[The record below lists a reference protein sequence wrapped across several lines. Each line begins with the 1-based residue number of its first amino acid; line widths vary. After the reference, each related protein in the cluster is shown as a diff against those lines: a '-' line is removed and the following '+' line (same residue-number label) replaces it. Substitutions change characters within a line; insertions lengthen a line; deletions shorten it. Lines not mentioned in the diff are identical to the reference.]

1 MLKGR
6 KLRDTKYTCTMLQAY
21 IPTDRLIQIYP
32 CKPTHAN
39 LLWGVYWFQNISYA
53 VSNCHSSI
61 WYRVCYFI
69 LGTKHSLANQNLYLW
84 ENHLHF
90 MVMRQT
96 ILNLKKIPWPTNQL
110 TEWLQYT
117 ISNWLQIEFFVS
129 NHYGTWPYFLYLSYQ
144 SLLLV
149 LLWTAM
155 GCFTYK
161 PARP

>member
-1 MLKGR
+1 MLKGG
-6 KLRDTKYTCTMLQAY
+6 KLRDTKYTCTMWQAY

-96 ILNLKKIPWPTNQL
+96 IINLKKNPLTYQPTDRVTPIYQGLSLVIGCKSNSLFQIIMEPDL
-110 TEWLQYT
+110 TFF
-117 ISNWLQIEFFVS
+117 ISHT
-129 NHYGTWPYFLYLSYQ
+129 NHYY
-144 SLLLV
+144 
-149 LLWTAM
+149 
-155 GCFTYK
+155 
-161 PARP
+161 